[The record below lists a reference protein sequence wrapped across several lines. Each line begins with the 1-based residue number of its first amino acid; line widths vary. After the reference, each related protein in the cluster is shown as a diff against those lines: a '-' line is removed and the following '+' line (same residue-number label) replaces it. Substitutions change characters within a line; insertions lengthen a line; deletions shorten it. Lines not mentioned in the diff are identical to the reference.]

1 MVYPGAVTSAL
12 AQGWSWIWQTDVYGV
27 SLSSSR
33 ASSSLATYGRQVPVS
48 RHLSKMQLRH
58 SLVETKYCLFILSL
72 SLPWL
77 SLLVVLS
84 SPSEWGK
91 HCLENSCKE
100 ISRNKI
106 EINSV
111 SCASVLT
118 RGRRGKKKK
127 GILKAVSVVIRVVT
141 GQARVL
147 QNTNRMESALQNITS
162 SPPHMQV
169 LQSTITP
176 TNYTVVIQRKG
187 S

>member
-1 MVYPGAVTSAL
+1 MY
-12 AQGWSWIWQTDVYGV
+12 
-27 SLSSSR
+27 SR
-33 ASSSLATYGRQVPVS
+33 GGGG
-48 RHLSKMQLRH
+48 
-58 SLVETKYCLFILSL
+58 E
-72 SLPWL
+72 
-77 SLLVVLS
+77 
-84 SPSEWGK
+84 
-91 HCLENSCKE
+91 
-100 ISRNKI
+100 
-106 EINSV
+106 
-111 SCASVLT
+111 
-118 RGRRGKKKK
+118 KKK